1 MHYQCTACDIK
12 GTSYDDFEDCRYNRH
27 EILEFLDPEEHQIE
41 SEPKQKE
48 RKSIKPSKKIQKTKV
63 KGIIENYFV
72 ESIVLNGKPY
82 FLCYDKQT
90 KTIIPKDKIEHE
102 ETIYS
107 PINIEEYGY
116 TPYSFSDKELDE
128 LISKTISK
136 EEILDGLKKI
146 IDKFINANET
156 IKHLILG
163 DLFLTYSQ
171 EWVATT
177 HFLYF
182 VGETES
188 GKSSALHLFKILG
201 YRCLYGVDIPI
212 ADVYNFLGLDE
223 ESTGIIAEDEAQ
235 ELGFNRDKIRLYKN
249 SYAKGSFKPIILVH
263 KDGRR
268 QVFYKTFCFKVFAGE
283 KVPTDKGFNERLAV
297 IHMVQGHTEK
307 NIKRL
312 DRDDHLS
319 LEKLRKQLLVWKIQ
333 NIENDLDFI
342 DSGLKARDQE
352 LWEDYLRIMTDT
364 KYEKASKTVVRF
376 YTEQRHEKIWNSL
389 EARIF
394 KLVVENMKDCIV
406 VSEDLWISLTS
417 GQDISGDLDRATF
430 TEHETGKKI
439 SRNTLAKLLEEK
451 FQGAKKA
458 KYEEKDGKS
467 HKITYYVFDQKVVE
481 KLSSKYNV
489 TMGLADFSSGTSGV
503 TSQEDS

>member
-1 MHYQCTACDIK
+1 MYYQCTACDIDGK
-12 GTSYDDFEDCRYNRH
+12 TYDDFEECRQNGH
-27 EILEFLDPEEHQIE
+27 EILQFL
-41 SEPKQKE
+41 EPKDHVDVE
-48 RKSIKPSKKIQKTKV
+48 SSPKSNKSSKKLKKTKV
-63 KGIIENYFV
+63 KGTIGNSFV
-72 ESIVLNGKPY
+72 ESIILNEKPY

-90 KTIIPKDKIEHE
+90 KTIVPREKIEDE
-102 ETIYS
+102 ETIHV
-107 PINIEEYGY
+107 PINLEEYGY
-116 TPYSFSDKELDE
+116 SPYSFSDEELDE
-128 LISKTISK
+128 MISKKISK

-146 IDKFINANET
+146 IDEFINANEN

-171 EWVATT
+171 EWMTTT

-201 YRCLYGVDIPI
+201 YRCLYGVDIPV
-212 ADVYNFLGLDE
+212 ADIYNFLGLDE

-249 SYAKGSFKPIILVH
+249 SYAKGSLKPIIHIL
-263 KDGRR
+263 KDGRK
-268 QVFYKTFCFKVFAGE
+268 QVYYKTFCFKVFAGE
-283 KVPTDKGFNERLAV
+283 KVPSDKGFNERLAV

-312 DRDDHLS
+312 QGNEKYS
-319 LEKLRKQLLVWKIQ
+319 LEKLRKQLLVWKMQ
-333 NIENDLDFI
+333 NTENGLDQS

-352 LWEDYLRIMTDT
+352 LWEDYLRILMGT
-364 KYEKASKTVVRF
+364 KYEEASKQVVQF

-394 KLVVENMKDCIV
+394 KLVVENMKDYAV
-406 VSEDLWISLTS
+406 VSEELWQSLIS
-417 GQDISGDLDRATF
+417 GKDISGDLDRATF

-439 SRNTLAKLLEEK
+439 SRNTLAKLISEK
-451 FQGAKKA
+451 FHGIKKS
-458 KYEEKDGKS
+458 KYEEKDGRS
-467 HKITYYVFDQKVVE
+467 HKITSYMFDQKVIE
-481 KLSSKYNV
+481 KLSTKYNV
-489 TMGLADFSSGTSGV
+489 VMGLDDFPSGV
-503 TSQEDS
+503 SGNIGQDSS

>member
-1 MHYQCTACDIK
+1 MHYQCTFCDID
-12 GTSYDDFEDCRYNRH
+12 GASYKDFEECRQHGH
-27 EILEFLDPEEHQIE
+27 EILEFLDQEDHKNSKPER
-41 SEPKQKE
+41 KQKT
-48 RKSIKPSKKIQKTKV
+48 IKQPKKDLKIKV
-63 KGIIENYFV
+63 KGLIDNVFV
-72 ESIVLNGKPY
+72 ESIVLNGKPC

-90 KTIIPKDKIEHE
+90 KEITPKNEIENKDA
-102 ETIYS
+102 IYF
-107 PINIEEYGY
+107 PISLEEYGY
-116 TPYSFSDKELDE
+116 SSYSFSDEELDE
-128 LISKTISK
+128 MISSNISK

-146 IDKFINANET
+146 IDKFINASEN

-171 EWVATT
+171 EWVTTT

-212 ADVYNFLGLDE
+212 ADIYNFLGLDE

-249 SYAKGSFKPIILVH
+249 SYAKGSLKPIMHML
-263 KDGRR
+263 KDGRK

-307 NIKRL
+307 NIKRP
-312 DRDDHLS
+312 DRDDYLS

-333 NIENDLDFI
+333 NTENNPDSI
-342 DSGLKARDQE
+342 NSGLKARDQE
-352 LWEDYLRIMTDT
+352 LWEDYLRIMMGT
-364 KYEKASKTVVRF
+364 KYEKVSKEVVKF

-394 KLVVENMKDCIV
+394 KLVVENLKDCVI
-406 VSEDLWISLTS
+406 VSEELWQSMTS
-417 GQDISGDLDRATF
+417 GQDISGDLDKATY

-451 FQGAKKA
+451 FQGTKKF
-458 KYEEKDGKS
+458 KYVEKDGKP
-467 HKITYYVFDQKVVE
+467 HKITYYVFDQTVIE

-489 TMGLADFSSGTSGV
+489 TMGLDDFPSGTSGV
-503 TSQEDS
+503 TGQE

>member
-1 MHYQCTACDIK
+1 MHYQCTACDIE
-12 GTSYDDFEDCRYNRH
+12 GVIYNDFEECRQNRH
-27 EILEFLDPEEHQIE
+27 EILEFLDPEDHKNSKPER
-41 SEPKQKE
+41 KQKA
-48 RKSIKPSKKIQKTKV
+48 IKQPKKNPKIKV
-63 KGIIENYFV
+63 KGLIENVFV

-90 KTIIPKDKIEHE
+90 KTITPKDEIENE
-102 ETIYS
+102 DSIYF
-107 PINIEEYGY
+107 PISLEEYGY
-116 TPYSFSDKELDE
+116 SPYSFSDEELDE
-128 LISKTISK
+128 MISSKISK

-146 IDKFINANET
+146 IDKFINANEN

-171 EWVATT
+171 EWMNTT

-212 ADVYNFLGLDE
+212 ADIYNFLGLDE

-249 SYAKGSFKPIILVH
+249 SYAKGSLKPIIILL
-263 KDGRR
+263 KDGRK

-312 DRDDHLS
+312 DPGDQLS

-333 NIENDLDFI
+333 HIENDLDSI
-342 DSGLKARDQE
+342 NSGLKARDQE
-352 LWEDYLRIMTDT
+352 LWEDYLRIMMGT
-364 KYEKASKTVVRF
+364 KYEEASKAVVRF

-394 KLVVENMKDCIV
+394 KLVVENMKDNIV
-406 VSEDLWISLTS
+406 VSEKLWQSLIS

-451 FQGAKKA
+451 FQGAKKS
-458 KYEEKDGKS
+458 KYKEKDGKP
-467 HKITYYVFDQKVVE
+467 HKVTYYVFDQKVVE
-481 KLSSKYNV
+481 KLSAKYNV
-489 TMGLADFSSGTSGV
+489 TMGLEMFSSGTSGV
-503 TSQEDS
+503 TSQESS

>member
-1 MHYQCTACDIK
+1 MHYQCTECDIK
-12 GTSYDDFEDCRYNRH
+12 GESYNDFEDCRSNRH
-27 EILEFLDPEEHQIE
+27 EILEFFDEEDYQNVASE
-41 SEPKQKE
+41 SKPK
-48 RKSIKPSKKIQKTKV
+48 KSNKSSKKNKKTKI
-63 KGIIENYFV
+63 KGMIGNSFV

-90 KTIIPKDKIEHE
+90 KTILPKNEIIDE
-102 ETIYS
+102 ETIHV
-107 PINIEEYGY
+107 PINLEEYGY
-116 TPYSFSDKELDE
+116 SPYSFLDEELDE
-128 LISKTISK
+128 MISSNVSK

-146 IDKFINANET
+146 IDKFINATENV
-156 IKHLILG
+156 KHLILG

-171 EWVATT
+171 EWVTTT

-212 ADVYNFLGLDE
+212 ADIYNFLGLDE

-249 SYAKGSFKPIILVH
+249 SYAKGSFKPIMHVH

-312 DRDDHLS
+312 DRDDRLS

-333 NIENDLDFI
+333 NTGNNPGSIN
-342 DSGLKARDQE
+342 SGLKARDQE
-352 LWEDYLRIMTDT
+352 LWEDYLRIMMGT
-364 KYEKASKTVVRF
+364 KYEEVSKEVVKF

-394 KLVVENMKDCIV
+394 KLVVENMNDCIV
-406 VSEDLWISLTS
+406 VSEDLWKSITS

-451 FQGAKKA
+451 FLGIKKS
-458 KYEEKDGKS
+458 KHEEKDGKS

-481 KLSSKYNV
+481 KLSNKYNV
-489 TMGLADFSSGTSGV
+489 TMGLDDFPSGTSGV
-503 TSQEDS
+503 TGKD